1 MHLGS
6 KTYACKRWTM
16 NVALCRMK
24 YEIWYKYKEAVTQYL
39 LLFPFISD
47 WQPQFGPCCMRSSV
61 FFPFCFFFSF
71 LFWLL
76 LQHNGTKCHQHSGCT
91 TCCPGCYTLRRDKV
105 TKNWHQISTSSF
117 VLFLEDYARTHRSWV
132 TSGICSLCLKRQMK
146 QQKTS

>member
-1 MHLGS
+1 MPVKGEQWMLHFAEWNMKFDTNIKKQWLSICYCFLSSQIDSLNLAPAVWDHLFS
-6 KTYACKRWTM
+6 
-16 NVALCRMK
+16 
-24 YEIWYKYKEAVTQYL
+24 
-39 LLFPFISD
+39 FPF
-47 WQPQFGPCCMRSSV
+47 V
-61 FFPFCFFFSF
+61 FFFSF